1 MISLYGQIL
10 EMDPSDEQALDAL
23 CAKYE
28 KMRRWPDLVGLL
40 RQRLEDA
47 DGEDREAVAL
57 RIASVYLDKMRNQ
70 MEAIRAYE
78 EVLALN
84 PESQAAM
91 QALDGLYEKRRDW
104 EQLIAIRVRL
114 AESLPEDEMLAAYK
128 SLADYATRKIR
139 RPDITRTLWE
149 EIQSLD
155 PDDVDAMRALAT
167 IYEQTKDFQALVD
180 ALDRLVELVEEP
192 SEQVS
197 LLQKAGSVYQDRL
210 KDAGRAAEIWSRLL
224 ELEPQNRRAGDSYK
238 KALLELGDWDT
249 LTAFFLNA
257 ERGGELVRVL
267 ESQVG
272 VQEDE
277 AAKLDLLF
285 RAAAVYLDPLDKA
298 DRAVRAFERILQADP
313 SNQQAAAS
321 LEPIYT
327 ENSDYRKLVGVL
339 EILLSAA
346 SDVELRVEY
355 MRRLAA
361 LAEQNLRD
369 PMGAFDWNRR
379 VLSEAADHAEARAD
393 VLRLGEL
400 TQQWGLVH
408 DSLVEALPGLYETE
422 DQLQVFLAL
431 GRILDEELGSY
442 DEALGRY
449 HEALELD
456 SDNLGALDAVEQLYT
471 RTGRWYDLLE
481 TLERK
486 IALAEDDAGRIALIR
501 RQASIHEEQLEDP
514 QAAIDSYRSLLEID
528 EEDADALA
536 ALQRL
541 FADSEQGADLQEILE
556 RQLKIALASERRERH
571 FPEEAACRCHARW

>member
-1 MISLYGQIL
+1 M
-10 EMDPSDEQALDAL
+10 
-23 CAKYE
+23 E
-28 KMRRWPDLVGLL
+28 KTTKRRAPY
-40 RQRLEDA
+40 
-47 DGEDREAVAL
+47 
-57 RIASVYLDKMRNQ
+57 ASVYLDKMRNQ

-155 PDDVDAMRALAT
+155 PCLMRLP
-167 IYEQTKDFQALVD
+167 IYEQTKDFQALQVPPTGW
-180 ALDRLVELVEEP
+180 ELVEEP

-400 TQQWGLVH
+400 TSRAWSMTAWSKRFPESTKLRTSFRFSWRWDEFWMRSWAPMTKRSDGTMRPSSSIQTTLAPSMLLSNSTREPGVGMT
-408 DSLVEALPGLYETE
+408 SL
-422 DQLQVFLAL
+422 
-431 GRILDEELGSY
+431 R
-442 DEALGRY
+442 
-449 HEALELD
+449 
-456 SDNLGALDAVEQLYT
+456 
-471 RTGRWYDLLE
+471 RWNE
-481 TLERK
+481 
-486 IALAEDDAGRIALIR
+486 
-501 RQASIHEEQLEDP
+501 
-514 QAAIDSYRSLLEID
+514 RSL
-528 EEDADALA
+528 
-536 ALQRL
+536 
-541 FADSEQGADLQEILE
+541 S
-556 RQLKIALASERRERH
+556 RRTMRAGL
-571 FPEEAACRCHARW
+571 P